1 MFSINEISFDRIRTF
16 AAMLRQEAGWFDV
29 AEHTPT
35 ALGARLVADAGILSG
50 VNTIHTELMSFYSI
64 NPCN

>member
-1 MFSINEISFDRIRTF
+1 
-16 AAMLRQEAGWFDV
+16 MLRQEAGWFDV